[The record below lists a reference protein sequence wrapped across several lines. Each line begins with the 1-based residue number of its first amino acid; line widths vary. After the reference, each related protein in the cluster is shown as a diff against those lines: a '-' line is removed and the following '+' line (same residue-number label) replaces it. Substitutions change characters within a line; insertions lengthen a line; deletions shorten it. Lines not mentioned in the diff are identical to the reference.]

1 MPALF
6 EVSTDELLKKDK
18 SGEKHITKIVIT
30 AARAPEKQRLSAVYR
45 RRLPTSGYAV
55 VFIPETATEL
65 ITGGIAPWTLES
77 NLDYQFC
84 QMKLQLAKEKIFAEG
99 AEKLF
104 GKDKV
109 LVVCDRGMM
118 DNKAYMT
125 ENEFANALQLLD
137 CSETELRD
145 EYDAVFHLVT
155 AAKGA
160 KEFYTTVNNGAKN
173 RDRRRSGACRRSDS
187 FRRGRDIRISV

>member
-1 MPALF
+1 M
-6 EVSTDELLKKDK
+6 
-18 SGEKHITKIVIT
+18 
-30 AARAPEKQRLSAVYR
+30 
-45 RRLPTSGYAV
+45 
-55 VFIPETATEL
+55 
-65 ITGGIAPWTLES
+65 ES

-173 RDRRRSGACRRSDS
+173 RDRRRSGACRRPTHFGVDGTSAFPCDRQ
-187 FRRGRDIRISV
+187 FHRL